1 MATEF
6 AVLYFL
12 LHKSREKENIPFC
25 YLLRCTHIPIVG
37 GHHIITREARLNK
50 KRVMEVLQKGVKVNQ
65 RLGNP
70 PPPLKKNVYIY
81 IYIYNKPP
89 VHFFSTFH

>member
-37 GHHIITREARLNK
+37 GHHVIPREAKLNK
-50 KRVMEVLQKGVKVNQ
+50 KRLRKVLQKGVKSEPAAWQ
-65 RLGNP
+65 P
-70 PPPLKKNVYIY
+70 PPPQKKTKI
-81 IYIYNKPP
+81 
-89 VHFFSTFH
+89 